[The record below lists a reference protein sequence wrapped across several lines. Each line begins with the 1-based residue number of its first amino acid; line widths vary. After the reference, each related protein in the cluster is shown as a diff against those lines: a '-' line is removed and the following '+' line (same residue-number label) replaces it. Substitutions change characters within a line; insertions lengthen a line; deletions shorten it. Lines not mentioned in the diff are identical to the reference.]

1 MTSAAAPVVTP
12 VSSMAW
18 VIFASIIG
26 SLAAVLLKG
35 GAIRIERNL
44 TSILTNWR
52 LAGGILTYV
61 LSSLFFVRGIKEGEL
76 SILYPMVAVG
86 YVFSLPL
93 SRIFFHEPLTR
104 EKVIAVALILCGVA
118 MLAQSVSR

>member
-1 MTSAAAPVVTP
+1 MTGATVYTP
-12 VSSMAW
+12 ISSMLW
-18 VIFASIIG
+18 VVFASVIG

-44 TSILTNWR
+44 ISLLTNWR
-52 LAGGILTYV
+52 LAGGILMYV
-61 LSSLFFVRGIKEGEL
+61 VSSLFFVRGIKQGEL

-93 SRIFFHEPLTR
+93 SKVFFHEPLTR
-104 EKVIAVALILCGVA
+104 EKIVAVGLILCGVA
-118 MLAQSVSR
+118 MLAQSVTR

>member
-1 MTSAAAPVVTP
+1 MLWVV
-12 VSSMAW
+12 
-18 VIFASIIG
+18 FASVIG

-44 TSILTNWR
+44 ISLLTNWR
-52 LAGGILTYV
+52 LAGGILMYV
-61 LSSLFFVRGIKEGEL
+61 VSSLFFVRGIKHGEL

-93 SRIFFHEPLTR
+93 SKVFFHEPLTR
-104 EKVIAVALILCGVA
+104 EKIIAVGLILCGVA
-118 MLAQSVSR
+118 MLAQSVTR

>member
-1 MTSAAAPVVTP
+1 MNGAAVYTP
-12 VSSMAW
+12 ISSMLW
-18 VIFASIIG
+18 VVFASVIG

-44 TSILTNWR
+44 ISLVTNWR
-52 LAGGILTYV
+52 LAGGILMYV
-61 LSSLFFVRGIKEGEL
+61 VSSLFFVRGIKQGEL

-93 SRIFFHEPLTR
+93 SKVFFHEPLTR
-104 EKVIAVALILCGVA
+104 EKIIAVGLILCGVA
-118 MLAQSVSR
+118 MLAQSVKR